1 MSEYFLKRD
10 LVIKAGTRLHAP
22 TLPGDLAKMPVTYAF
37 GVCADSKMDEHTRD
51 GLTHFQIP
59 LDEAIKAGL
68 VEERE

>member
-1 MSEYFLKRD
+1 VSEYYTAKA
-10 LVIKAGTRLHAP
+10 IMIPAGTRLHAP
-22 TLPGDLAKMPVTYAF
+22 TLPGGLAKQPLTYGF
-37 GVCADSKMDEHTRD
+37 GVIVGKGMDEHSRD